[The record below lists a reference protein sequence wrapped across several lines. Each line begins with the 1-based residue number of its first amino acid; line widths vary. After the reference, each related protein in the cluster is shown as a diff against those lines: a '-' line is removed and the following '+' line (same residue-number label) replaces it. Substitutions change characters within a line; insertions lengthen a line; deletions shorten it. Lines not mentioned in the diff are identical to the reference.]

1 MRGQLDKGESVHLDH
16 RSIRL
21 AQAAWSA
28 KPLAERLKVVRA
40 LRTAIGDGGRELA
53 KTVPLESAGQLHRS
67 LADTLVSEVMPL
79 AEACRFLER
88 RAEQILAP
96 VRQSSE
102 LREALGIVLII
113 GPGNYPLF
121 LAGSQAIQTLVAG
134 NAVLWKPAPG
144 GSAVAFALKT
154 LLVESGLDA
163 RLLTV
168 LDESPAAAQVAI
180 ERGVDKVVLTGSAN
194 TGRAV
199 MRSLAETLT
208 PSVMEL
214 SGCDAVF
221 VLPGADPE
229 RVVEAI
235 AFGMRF
241 NGSATCMAP
250 RRLIVS
256 EAVAATLGPRLATA
270 LRSLEPV
277 PVTRASLKLLSEL
290 VEEATLFG
298 AGVLLNGQSGDSGSA
313 ATVGVTLVDGGL
325 PSMRIA
331 KTDIFAPLLTILN
344 AETNEDALD
353 VYSQCPYALTAA
365 VFGPEEKARLFAG
378 RVRAGCVLVN
388 DVIVASA
395 DPRASFGGRGL
406 SGFGS
411 TRGAEGLLEM
421 TAVKNILVQR
431 STSRRAWKPTTVAH
445 GDLFVALLR
454 VLHGRGG
461 RSRFEALRDLV
472 KAARGMKW

>member
-1 MRGQLDKGESVHLDH
+1 
-16 RSIRL
+16 
-21 AQAAWSA
+21 
-28 KPLAERLKVVRA
+28 
-40 LRTAIGDGGRELA
+40 
-53 KTVPLESAGQLHRS
+53 
-67 LADTLVSEVMPL
+67 
-79 AEACRFLER
+79 
-88 RAEQILAP
+88 
-96 VRQSSE
+96 
-102 LREALGIVLII
+102 
-113 GPGNYPLF
+113 
-121 LAGSQAIQTLVAG
+121 
-134 NAVLWKPAPG
+134 
-144 GSAVAFALKT
+144 
-154 LLVESGLDA
+154 
-163 RLLTV
+163 
-168 LDESPAAAQVAI
+168 
-180 ERGVDKVVLTGSAN
+180 
-194 TGRAV
+194 
-199 MRSLAETLT
+199 
-208 PSVMEL
+208 
-214 SGCDAVF
+214 
-221 VLPGADPE
+221 
-229 RVVEAI
+229 
-235 AFGMRF
+235 
-241 NGSATCMAP
+241 
-250 RRLIVS
+250 
-256 EAVAATLGPRLATA
+256 
-270 LRSLEPV
+270 
-277 PVTRASLKLLSEL
+277 
-290 VEEATLFG
+290 
-298 AGVLLNGQSGDSGSA
+298 
-313 ATVGVTLVDGGL
+313 
-325 PSMRIA
+325 MRIA